1 MIEKIQWSDEYLL
14 NIPEIDEQHKKLLS
28 YANNLYEIV
37 VGSKEEFKNKMT
49 SVLKDL
55 TEYTQY
61 HFENE
66 EKFMADNDYYG
77 IDVHKLAHDGFILE
91 VKKQINQINDEDVE
105 SAEKF
110 YIFVT
115 KWVLTHIAKAD
126 KVWANFIKEKK

>member
-1 MIEKIQWSDEYLL
+1 MKAIKVKHDFSVDGKFYFTGDVIEDKI
-14 NIPEIDEQHKKLLS
+14 K
-28 YANNLYEIV
+28 YETLVKINEK
-37 VGSKEEFKNKMT
+37 GYIEPLT
-49 SVLKDL
+49 LKDL
-55 TEYTQY
+55 TEYTLY

>member
-1 MIEKIQWSDEYLL
+1 MQANQLL
-14 NIPEIDEQHKKLLS
+14 TCIYQ
-28 YANNLYEIV
+28 
-37 VGSKEEFKNKMT
+37 
-49 SVLKDL
+49 
-55 TEYTQY
+55 
-61 HFENE
+61 
-66 EKFMADNDYYG
+66 
-77 IDVHKLAHDGFILE
+77 VHLE